1 MAHPAD
7 PTSVRLDQHAFAAM
21 TPAEFDTYCDLTE
34 QLIVDAGP
42 EATVADALAPCPELD
57 PPF

>member
-1 MAHPAD
+1 
-7 PTSVRLDQHAFAAM
+7 M

-42 EATVADALAPCPELD
+42 QATVADALAPGALPRAGPALLSTARPCPSAAWEV
-57 PPF
+57 PP